1 MATIDALKSKNTLIT
16 AASVVGALVLD
27 AVLGRRGKST
37 KLSNVSDRLPDGGD
51 LVDDLRDGVS
61 SVARKAKSAVPTGS
75 GGGEQSDGGDE
86 ADERSGGDGGGS
98 ERGVDELA
106 ERRRERQERRDQRK
120 KAI

>member
-16 AASVVGALVLD
+16 AASVVGALALD

-37 KLSNVSDRLPDGGD
+37 KLSNVTDKLPDGGD

-61 SVARKAKSAVPTGS
+61 SVAKKAKSVVPTGNGDGEQS
-75 GGGEQSDGGDE
+75 GGGDESDQ
-86 ADERSGGDGGGS
+86 RSGGGGGP
-98 ERGVDELA
+98 ERGLDELA